1 MVMVAKTITITHHI
15 RTCCSWETRGC
26 EGGVMNRKE
35 RGEAEG
41 WNLKREGTTRRPTE
55 GGRARC
61 GENGYDTWRRMSGGR
76 DDGARHTDGTS
87 ECAAGGDLAK
97 ERGSRKWGRRHR
109 YTTPWVRATGAVR
122 LRTETPTKPQ
132 PHSQR
137 WLYNTTSTPSG
148 RAASV
153 HGTIGR

>member
-1 MVMVAKTITITHHI
+1 
-15 RTCCSWETRGC
+15 
-26 EGGVMNRKE
+26 MNRKE

-87 ECAAGGDLAK
+87 ECAAGG
-97 ERGSRKWGRRHR
+97 EGGRKAANGGGNAATR
-109 YTTPWVRATGAVR
+109 PGMRATGAAR
-122 LRTETPTKPQ
+122 LRAETPTNIPTPQ
-132 PHSQR
+132 PAVA
-137 WLYNTTSTPSG
+137 L
-148 RAASV
+148 
-153 HGTIGR
+153 